1 MNLVI
6 QHEYYREAPAAAPSA
21 RDVEAD
27 ALNAE
32 AEGEKVY
39 E

>member
-1 MNLVI
+1 LLS
-6 QHEYYREAPAAAPSA
+6 HTPSA

-27 ALNAE
+27 ALNAD

-39 E
+39 EWVVTYDVSSIN

>member
-6 QHEYYREAPAAAPSA
+6 QHEYYRELLAAAPSA

-27 ALNAE
+27 APYAD
-32 AEGEKVY
+32 AEGEKIY